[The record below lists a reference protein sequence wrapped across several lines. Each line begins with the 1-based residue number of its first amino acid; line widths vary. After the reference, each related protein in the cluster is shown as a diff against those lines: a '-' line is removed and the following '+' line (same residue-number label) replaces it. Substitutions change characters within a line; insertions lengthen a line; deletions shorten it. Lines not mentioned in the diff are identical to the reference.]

1 MDEALYRQRQAV
13 ARLFDGA
20 ATITGSI
27 GTAKAPGEL
36 RIVLDGR
43 TIGTGESFGQALQ
56 SASTAL
62 TASHRGTARIPRIVS
77 AC

>member
-36 RIVLDGR
+36 RIVADGR
-43 TIGTGESFGQALQ
+43 TLGEGRTFGQALADVTVR
-56 SASTAL
+56 SGPERKTAG
-62 TASHRGTARIPRIVS
+62 RG
-77 AC
+77 